1 MYDDDS
7 YCPSPQPGHTTL
19 SLSLLVLIP
28 GGTVL
33 PGVKAFVQQPRAAF
47 FGGGPTTVFVFPRR
61 SQDFKFKQT
70 FFLPRDDGARPQ
82 QRRFGGGGVAADR
95 APQHLQRQAA
105 GPLQGLLVHH
115 RRDGAFGDEFFPALL
130 LLGRQGLDRLRQRDG
145 ITFAKAFGGTGMVAV
160 AAAAG
165 LWEEKREEKQGK
177 GEEGGRREEKKG
189 EGERRRRRREKNRKD
204 NMKENC

>member
-1 MYDDDS
+1 M
-7 YCPSPQPGHTTL
+7 
-19 SLSLLVLIP
+19 
-28 GGTVL
+28 

-165 LWEEKREEKQGK
+165 LWEEKREEKGK

-189 EGERRRRRREKNRKD
+189 EGERRRRRKEKNRKD

>member
-7 YCPSPQPGHTTL
+7 YCPSPQPGHTH

-130 LLGRQGLDRLRQRDG
+130 LLGCQGLDRLRQRDG

-165 LWEEKREEKQGK
+165 LWEEKRERK
-177 GEEGGRREEKKG
+177 
-189 EGERRRRRREKNRKD
+189 EGERRRRRGKERGEEGGERRTEKTT
-204 NMKENC
+204 